1 MQQKK
6 NNQDIT
12 NSIAEIVGVTK
23 AQAAKFLQS
32 LTDTIVKGLK
42 NDGKVEID
50 GMGTLATVKMAGRE
64 SVNVANGERIV
75 IGAFTKFTFAPAF
88 KSLFTDKLDD
98 QENGNQ
104 EAEDDIPEAT
114 GNDDEQDELPQ
125 EDTDDND
132 VVEDENEVLEEYAED
147 DVPPVKEK
155 PADAFSGI
163 DVLISTPESLEDAR
177 MRLNEAKKKEEDL
190 AEKMNIA
197 QLALVQAQKD
207 FDDVKSQLEAA
218 HDEVRTMENNV
229 DNVEKNRKTVID
241 NENED
246 NYRPA
251 TEGNGMS
258 GNHLMD
264 NKKKHCATG
273 DHNNNGNEED
283 HDGKKRRIWI
293 MVCAAAACA
302 VIALLGLLFC
312 GKQQPEGGQQRP
324 ETESSLKS
332 DKNDNKSVK
341 NQIQL
346 DRQADNGGNDAEGL
360 TEKAQ
365 AIGGVANQLTDNKDN
380 MSQPKTENN
389 LKGKN
394 LVRVD
399 TVLFDGKDLLENI
412 VTKHYGEHDMV
423 YRVIQFNRK
432 NGQLNDLKHIPAG
445 TKILLP
451 HYE

>member
-177 MRLNEAKKKEEDL
+177 MRLNEAKKKEESL
-190 AEKMNIA
+190 LQERKRFSYSSISLSKRAISE
-197 QLALVQAQKD
+197 
-207 FDDVKSQLEAA
+207 FSAA
-218 HDEVRTMENNV
+218 
-229 DNVEKNRKTVID
+229 
-241 NENED
+241 
-246 NYRPA
+246 
-251 TEGNGMS
+251 
-258 GNHLMD
+258 
-264 NKKKHCATG
+264 
-273 DHNNNGNEED
+273 
-283 HDGKKRRIWI
+283 
-293 MVCAAAACA
+293 
-302 VIALLGLLFC
+302 
-312 GKQQPEGGQQRP
+312 
-324 ETESSLKS
+324 
-332 DKNDNKSVK
+332 
-341 NQIQL
+341 
-346 DRQADNGGNDAEGL
+346 
-360 TEKAQ
+360 
-365 AIGGVANQLTDNKDN
+365 
-380 MSQPKTENN
+380 
-389 LKGKN
+389 
-394 LVRVD
+394 
-399 TVLFDGKDLLENI
+399 
-412 VTKHYGEHDMV
+412 
-423 YRVIQFNRK
+423 
-432 NGQLNDLKHIPAG
+432 
-445 TKILLP
+445 
-451 HYE
+451 